1 MGNSSYMIVE
11 MGYNYIVC
19 VGLLT
24 REYKKR
30 VGDKH
35 TFISYLFV
43 FSGRNKVLLH

>member
-30 VGDKH
+30 VGDKRV
-35 TFISYLFV
+35 FISYLFV